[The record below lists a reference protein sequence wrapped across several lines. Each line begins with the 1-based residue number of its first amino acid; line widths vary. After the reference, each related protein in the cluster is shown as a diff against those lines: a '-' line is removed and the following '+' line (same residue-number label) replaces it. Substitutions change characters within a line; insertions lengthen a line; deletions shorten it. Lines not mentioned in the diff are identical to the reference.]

1 MVREAL
7 EAKDACYASSFA
19 FAKAK
24 ENAPRLRLFSGRG
37 CGYSTSDLLV
47 RDIGWLHSYP
57 NSDGERSAAAPLLF
71 LPLLILLGSRSRI
84 STTRLRITLIYEA
97 ISISIV
103 QPLLIIRAPLL
114 LVVLG
119 TCERS
124 KKGWGLYNAFSCGM
138 KLSFFHAG
146 GLKKAAIN
154 RISRILPSRKEEREI
169 LFRDQEI
176 GSSHN
181 IRRMLGINN
190 SLLGFRPPQSLRALP
205 DQCNGCVSLS
215 IS

>member
-1 MVREAL
+1 MAGRKRKRIAIGITDMMVREAL

-37 CGYSTSDLLV
+37 CGYSTSDL
-47 RDIGWLHSYP
+47 
-57 NSDGERSAAAPLLF
+57 
-71 LPLLILLGSRSRI
+71 
-84 STTRLRITLIYEA
+84 
-97 ISISIV
+97 
-103 QPLLIIRAPLL
+103 
-114 LVVLG
+114 LG

-190 SLLGFRPPQSLRALP
+190 SLLGFRPLSHYERSPISAM
-205 DQCNGCVSLS
+205 GCVSLS